1 MFVERDTDSLD
12 FMKSVMKSSSG
23 RLFEKAISQRK
34 DEKWW
39 EKVRYTIHNS
49 IILYFIINHSNS
61 VLVLQFKIRSIH
73 KQHLPLP

>member
-1 MFVERDTDSLD
+1 MIKKQKNSRSAGLVCVERDTDFLHFVTSI
-12 FMKSVMKSSSG
+12 VSG
-23 RLFEKAISQRK
+23 HLFEKAISQRK

-61 VLVLQFKIRSIH
+61 VLVLQ
-73 KQHLPLP
+73 LAY